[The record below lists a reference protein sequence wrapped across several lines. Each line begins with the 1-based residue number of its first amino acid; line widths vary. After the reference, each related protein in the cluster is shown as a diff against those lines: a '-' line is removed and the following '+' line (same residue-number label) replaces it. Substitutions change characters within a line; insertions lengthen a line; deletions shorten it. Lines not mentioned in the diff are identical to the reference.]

1 MQACLRVRRHGRGH
15 EEETVDGAAA
25 AEQLADEAG
34 HGDLPV
40 LLADERGHD
49 AETHHEVAR
58 VAAEDHV
65 AARVER
71 EGIEHKVVGARHRPL
86 ESECFLL
93 QKARGE

>member
-1 MQACLRVRRHGRGH
+1 MYTNEDTHGHYSEDHQHDENRHHIHCIACS
-15 EEETVDGAAA
+15 
-25 AEQLADEAG
+25 
-34 HGDLPV
+34 
-40 LLADERGHD
+40 DERGERAKATHD
-49 AETHHEVAR
+49 ESR

-93 QKARGE
+93 QKARRG